1 MTNHTSFKDIL
12 DSVRQGNIQ
21 RLICRAELSHQL
33 AQCHG
38 GPLRSAA
45 TLYSIRNRALRQLAR
60 IQHGQVNGIAA
71 SGQNLNGGAAFPVAA
86 APQVVDIKSVADEK
100 WLQAPNG
107 LNGSSGRN
115 AAKKCQNVPVG
126 VVSTK

>member
-1 MTNHTSFKDIL
+1 MKSYTTFSDIL

-33 AQCHG
+33 AQQCHG
-38 GPLRSAA
+38 RSAA
-45 TLYSIRNRALRQLAR
+45 TLYRVRDQVLRQLAR
-60 IQHGQVNGIAA
+60 VQQGQVNGFAP
-71 SGQNLNGGAAFPVAA
+71 SGQNLNRRASLPVAA
-86 APQVVDIKSVADEK
+86 MSQVVDIRSVADEK
-100 WLQAPNG
+100 WSEVPNR

-115 AAKKCQNVPVG
+115 VAKKCQNVPVG